1 MALAVISIS
10 IQIVAATIAS
20 MPVLA
25 APLQTQASQSPTTG
39 LARVEVPAGAR
50 QCPNSGSGASC
61 SNGVAGSAYGDA
73 GQEAVQ
79 QGQSSPAIELSADK
93 TTLAAG
99 EPVLLSVSTAINVTG
114 KPWAIEVFD
123 ETNGALL
130 GACAQASTCEVTL
143 AAKAGAHT
151 FIAYV
156 AVPSVTIPV
165 QGIRLKSE
173 TLSVQWLGIA
183 LAVANPSV
191 VGPGKAVTFTATA
204 STEVSR
210 IGYQIELS
218 DATTGQRLT
227 YCSQGTTCSTSL
239 IESFAGAH
247 DVTAQLAP
255 VRASSGLQPVK
266 VKSDPVSATWL
277 SIVLT
282 ASAYS
287 RQGGRTDISA
297 TANADLTNS
306 PWAIFIF
313 RSPSQLIV
321 SPCVAATCTASMN
334 LPAAGASSFF
344 AVVGRKDLAV
354 SGPASPSRVLG
365 PTQAGIAVSD
375 IQARSV
381 VVTPARTMWGVDSC
395 AAFTQDAAGSSGLL
409 PKVTSMLGIPDF
421 WGRYLPTTGNCP
433 ALSAT
438 EVAAAQTL
446 HMGILPIYNDY
457 DCSAVS
463 GYAAGAAYA
472 ASAGQI
478 ATADQI
484 PLGTGIA
491 IDIEPPGDACPGAA
505 NVDVGLI
512 NGWYDGITSAGY
524 APIYYGD
531 TTAGSSFGS
540 AWCASVAQR
549 PEIATGSY
557 LWSFEPDLLGGFTKS
572 TAPAFAP
579 NNSGCAGQYDS
590 WQYRISD
597 GSTPDVDH
605 DLATSELPIWYP

>member
-1 MALAVISIS
+1 MALAAISIS
-10 IQIVAATIAS
+10 IQIVAAAIGS
-20 MPVLA
+20 VPVLA
-25 APLQTQASQSPTTG
+25 APLQTQAPQSPTTG
-39 LARVEVPAGAR
+39 LARVEVPVGAR

-61 SNGVAGSAYGDA
+61 SNGADGAAYGDV
-73 GQEAVQ
+73 QEAVQ
-79 QGQSSPAIELSADK
+79 QGQSSRAIELSADR

-99 EPVLLSVSTAINVTG
+99 EPVLLSVSTAINVSG
-114 KPWAIEVFD
+114 KPLAIEVFD
-123 ETNGALL
+123 ETTGALV
-130 GACAQASTCEVTL
+130 GACAQDSTCDVTF

-156 AVPSVTIPV
+156 AVPSATIPV
-165 QGIRLKSE
+165 QGIRLRSE
-173 TLSVQWLGIA
+173 TLNVQWLGVT

-247 DVTAQLAP
+247 AVTAQLAP
-255 VRASSGLQPVK
+255 LRASVQSQPVQ
-266 VKSDPVSATWL
+266 VKSDPASATWL

-287 RQGGRTDISA
+287 RQGGTTDISA

-306 PWAIFIF
+306 PWAIYIF
-313 RSPSQLIV
+313 RSPNQLIG
-321 SPCVAATCTASMN
+321 SPCVSATCTASMN
-334 LPAAGASSFF
+334 LPAAGSSSFF
-344 AVVGRKDLAV
+344 AVVGRKDPTV
-354 SGPASPSRVLG
+354 GGPASPSRVLG
-365 PTQAGIAVSD
+365 PKQAGIGVAD
-375 IQARSV
+375 IQALSV
-381 VVTPARTMWGVDSC
+381 VVTPVRTMWGVDSC
-395 AAFTQDAAGSSGLL
+395 SAFTQDAAGSSGLL
-409 PKVTSMLGIPDF
+409 PTVISMLGTPDF
-421 WGRYLPTTGNCP
+421 WARYLPTTGNCP
-433 ALSAT
+433 GLNAT
-438 EVAAAQTL
+438 EVAAAKSL

-472 ASAGQI
+472 ASAVQI
-478 ATADQI
+478 AAADGM

-505 NVDVGLI
+505 NVDVGFI

-524 APIYYGD
+524 APIYYGN

-540 AWCASVAQR
+540 AWCASVALR
-549 PEIATGSY
+549 PEMATSSY
-557 LWSFEPDLLGGFTKS
+557 LWSFEPDLLGSFTKS
-572 TAPAFAP
+572 TAPSFAP
-579 NNSGCAGQYDS
+579 NNSGCAGQYDA